1 MGTYNINFR
10 IEATRINS
18 LRKKLEA
25 IFGKNQI
32 AFQIEKQKRNE
43 SRADRFNNAEE
54 LVGDAKSIIEELQG
68 EMESWHDSI
77 PENLQG
83 GNKYSEVEEAI
94 SSLEELQGE
103 LENISFDVSFPG
115 MF

>member
-1 MGTYNINFR
+1 
-10 IEATRINS
+10 
-18 LRKKLEA
+18 
-25 IFGKNQI
+25 
-32 AFQIEKQKRNE
+32 
-43 SRADRFNNAEE
+43 
-54 LVGDAKSIIEELQG
+54 
-68 EMESWHDSI
+68 MESWRDSI

-83 GNKYSEVEEAI
+83 GDKYSEVEEAI